1 MNERI
6 RELALQAEK
15 LKRDE
20 VSYRERLHNRYLT
33 GDMEEEIFR
42 EKFAQLIVQECAR
55 LAMTQHT
62 STSPAELLDM
72 EPYDQGCDDTASTI
86 SGMIRRTFGVE

>member
-6 RELALQAEK
+6 RELADQVLPNEK
-15 LKRDE
+15 EFHKGDPKDWGYFFSSDE
-20 VSYRERLHNRYLT
+20 L
-33 GDMEEEIFR
+33 
-42 EKFAQLIVQECAR
+42 EKFAQLIALKCAQ

-62 STSPAELLDM
+62 STSPDDYGDM

-86 SGMIRRTFGVE
+86 SGMIRRTFGVEE